1 MMLLTIMLSYNLLI
15 VVNKFDH
22 PFYITGYHRKIKV
35 ALNPFHRIFKLC
47 KKLNYI
53 LLITIGCNWLMNNIS
68 KLSFFY
74 FLITLIHWLL
84 ILPLNLLDSSFPRS
98 AFIYLIIHFMPLYN
112 LFLINR
118 FSLSISLPA
127 RHDERARQGF
137 ACRKGLSKRE
147 NAFVIKLLISS
158 KFMR

>member
-1 MMLLTIMLSYNLLI
+1 MLSYNLLI

-53 LLITIGCNWLMNNIS
+53 MLITIDAILMNNIS

-98 AFIYLIIHFMPLYN
+98 AFIYLIIYFMPLYN

-118 FSLSISLPA
+118 FSLSM
-127 RHDERARQGF
+127 RARKRF
-137 ACRKGLSKRE
+137 VCRKRLSKRE
-147 NAFVIKLLISS
+147 NVFVIKLLISS

>member
-1 MMLLTIMLSYNLLI
+1 MLLTIMLSYNLLI

-22 PFYITGYHRKIKV
+22 PFHITGYHIKIKV

-53 LLITIGCNWLMNNIS
+53 LLITIDAILMNNIS

-118 FSLSISLPA
+118 FSLSMSLPA
-127 RHDERARQGF
+127 RYDGRARERFVSAENVCQRG
-137 ACRKGLSKRE
+137 KMLS
-147 NAFVIKLLISS
+147 
-158 KFMR
+158 

>member
-1 MMLLTIMLSYNLLI
+1 MLLTIMLSYNLLI

-22 PFYITGYHRKIKV
+22 PFHITGYHIKIKV

-53 LLITIGCNWLMNNIS
+53 LLITIDAILMNNIS

-118 FSLSISLPA
+118 FSLSMSLPA
-127 RHDERARQGF
+127 RYDGRARERF
-137 ACRKGLSKRE
+137 VCRKRLSKRE